1 MKAILAAGENVVMIG
16 AMEIR
21 DIVSRL
27 EEIGTLLELTGEN
40 PFKVRAY
47 QSGARALESLEEDL
61 DTLIAEERL
70 GEVKGIGKALTEKI
84 ITLRESGELPFY
96 DNLRESIPD
105 GLIEMLEIPG
115 FGPKKIRK
123 VHESLGIETIDELQA
138 ACESG
143 AIAELPGF
151 GKKSAEN
158 ILSGI
163 ANRIAY
169 GQRHLWW
176 DVRETALPLL
186 EGLRSLPEVERA
198 EVAGSFRR
206 SRETVGDLDFIV
218 GSSKPGPIMDWFIRQ
233 PNVVEV
239 TAHGETKSSV
249 RFEGGLQADLRVV
262 PDDRFVF
269 ALHHFTGSKDHNVK
283 MRQRALSQGLSL
295 SEWGI
300 FNKDEEEPEGS
311 RPYDRPL
318 ARSGIKEE
326 ADLFKAL
333 GLDYITPEMREGL
346 DELELA
352 ESQSLPE
359 LLEYADLTGTFHNH
373 TRASDGHNTLE
384 EMARA
389 AKELGLDYIGIA
401 DHSKASFQAN
411 GLDEERLLQQ
421 VEQIRALNEEAGD
434 KAHLFA
440 GSEVDILKD
449 GSLDFDKSVT
459 AQLDYCVLSVHG
471 SMSGMSE
478 EEMTRRIIRA
488 IETDTGCLKILGHL
502 TGRLLL
508 RREGY
513 AVNHRQ
519 VIEAA
524 AANGVMIELNANPW
538 RMDMD
543 WRYWRQAAEA
553 GVPCV
558 ITPDAHDTD
567 HLEYLRCGVQSA
579 RKAGLTAGDV
589 FNTQSLD
596 SVQKLIMKHRT

>member
-1 MKAILAAGENVVMIG
+1 MWGFYYG
-16 AMEIR
+16 MEVR
-21 DIVSRL
+21 EIVGRL
-27 EEIGTLLELTGEN
+27 EEIGTLLELKGEN

-61 DTLIAEERL
+61 DDLIEEDRL
-70 GEVKGIGKALTEKI
+70 HEVKGIGKALTEKI
-84 ITLRESGELPFY
+84 IELRQTGELAFY

-123 VHESLGIETIDELQA
+123 VHESLGIETIDDLKE

-143 AIAELPGF
+143 KIAELPGF

-158 ILSGI
+158 ILKGI

-169 GQRHLWW
+169 GARHLWW
-176 DVRETALPLL
+176 DVQEVALPLL
-186 EGLRSLPEVERA
+186 EELRELKAVERA

-206 SRETVGDLDFIV
+206 ARETVGDLDFIV
-218 GSSKPGPIMDWFIRQ
+218 SSSDPGLVMDWFTTRG
-233 PNVVEV
+233 NVVEV
-239 TAHGETKSSV
+239 TAKGETKSSV

-283 MRQRALSQGLSL
+283 MRQRALAQGLSL

-300 FNKDEEEPEGS
+300 FKKGEDPAEDDFKPT
-311 RPYDRPL
+311 DRPL
-318 ARSGIKEE
+318 ARKGIKEE
-326 ADLFKAL
+326 KDLFKAL
-333 GLDYITPEMREGL
+333 GMDFVPPEQREGI
-346 DELELA
+346 DEIELA
-352 ESQSLPE
+352 ETGELKPPLP
-359 LLEYADLTGTFHNH
+359 LDVLKGTFHNH
-373 TRASDGHNTLE
+373 TKASDGHNTLE
-384 EMARA
+384 EMAQA
-389 AKELGLDYIGIA
+389 AADRGLEYIGIA

-411 GLDEERLLQQ
+411 GLDADRLLEQ
-421 VEQIRALNEEAGD
+421 VRRIRELNDSGELPAR
-434 KAHLFA
+434 LFA
-440 GSEVDILKD
+440 GCEVDILKD
-449 GSLDFDKSVT
+449 GSLDFEKSVLE
-459 AQLDYCVLSVHG
+459 QLDYCVLSVHG
-471 SMSGMSE
+471 SMSGQSE
-478 EEMTRRIIRA
+478 AEMTVRLIKA
-488 IETDTGCLKILGHL
+488 LETDCGCLKILGHP

-513 AVNHRQ
+513 AVNLRK

-524 AANGVMIELNANPW
+524 AANGVLIELNANPW

-543 WRYWRQAAEA
+543 WRHWAGAAEQ

-558 ITPDAHDTD
+558 ITADAHAVEDLD
-567 HLEYLRCGVQSA
+567 YLRGGILCA
-579 RKAGLTAGDV
+579 RKAGLQPGDI

-596 SVQKLIMKHRT
+596 QIEAAVLKARS

>member
-1 MKAILAAGENVVMIG
+1 LNPDLATHLKSDMMGF
-16 AMEIR
+16 MEVR
-21 DIVSRL
+21 DIVDRL
-27 EEIGTLLELTGEN
+27 EEIGTLLELNGEN

-47 QSGARALESLEEDL
+47 QSGARALEGLDEDL
-61 DTLIAEERL
+61 DKLIDEGRL
-70 GEVKGIGKALTEKI
+70 GDVKGIGKALTEKI
-84 ITLRESGELPFY
+84 ITLRQTGELPFY
-96 DNLRESIPD
+96 DNLRSSIPD

-123 VHESLGIETIDELQA
+123 VHESLGIDSIDKLKE

-143 AIAELPGF
+143 SIAELPGF
-151 GKKSAEN
+151 GRKSAEN
-158 ILSGI
+158 IIKGI
-163 ANRIAY
+163 ENRIAY
-169 GQRHLWW
+169 GKRHLWW
-176 DVRETALPLL
+176 DVRRIALPILA
-186 EGLRSLPEVERA
+186 GLRALEPVVRA

-218 GSSKPGPIMDWFIRQ
+218 GSSDPHPIMAWFVGQ

-239 TAHGETKSSV
+239 TARGETKSSV

-283 MRQRALSQGLSL
+283 MRQRALAQGLSL
-295 SEWGI
+295 SEWGL
-300 FNKDEEEPEGS
+300 FDKDDGFDAETGK
-311 RPYDRPL
+311 PYERSL
-318 ARSGIKEE
+318 AVSGIREE
-326 ADLFKAL
+326 SDLFAAL
-333 GLDYITPEMREGL
+333 GLDFITPEMREGL

-352 ESQSLPE
+352 ESGTLPRLVVYE
-359 LLEYADLTGTFHNH
+359 DLKGTFHNH
-373 TRASDGHNTLE
+373 TKASDGHNTLE
-384 EMARA
+384 EMSVA
-389 AKELGLDYIGIA
+389 AAENGLEYIGIA

-411 GLDEERLLQQ
+411 GLDADRLLQQ
-421 VEQIRALNEEAGD
+421 VEQIREMNACRGNRAW
-434 KAHLFA
+434 LFA
-440 GSEVDILKD
+440 GCEVDILRD

-459 AQLDYCVLSVHG
+459 AKLDYCVLSVHA

-478 EEMTRRIIRA
+478 DEMTRRIIRA
-488 IETDTGCLKILGHL
+488 IETDTGCPKILGHI

-543 WRYWRQAAEA
+543 WRYWRQAADL

-558 ITPDAHDTD
+558 ITPDAHDVS
-567 HLEYLRCGVQSA
+567 HLEFLRCGVQAA
-579 RKAGLTAGDV
+579 RKAGLSANQV
-589 FNTQSLD
+589 INTLSLE
-596 SVQKLIMKHRT
+596 QIRAKLG

>member
-1 MKAILAAGENVVMIG
+1 
-16 AMEIR
+16 MEVR
-21 DIVSRL
+21 DIVDRL
-27 EEIGTLLELTGEN
+27 EEIGILLELNGDN

-47 QSGARALESLEEDL
+47 QSGARALEALDEDL
-61 DTLIAEERL
+61 DTLIAEDRL

-84 ITLRESGELPFY
+84 MMLRKTGELPFY
-96 DNLRESIPD
+96 DKLRASIPD

-123 VHESLGIETIDELQA
+123 VHESLGIDTIEALRE

-143 AIAELPGF
+143 AIADLPGF
-151 GKKSAEN
+151 GRKSAEN
-158 ILSGI
+158 ILRGI
-163 ANRIAY
+163 ENRIAY
-169 GQRHLWW
+169 GKRHLWW
-176 DVRETALPLL
+176 DVRKVALPILD
-186 EGLRSLPEVERA
+186 GLRALDAVARA

-218 GSSKPGPIMDWFIRQ
+218 GSADPGPIMDWFVQQ
-233 PNVVEV
+233 PNVIEV
-239 TAHGETKSSV
+239 SARGETKSSV

-283 MRQRALSQGLSL
+283 MRQRALTRGLSL
-295 SEWGI
+295 SEWGL
-300 FNKDEEEPEGS
+300 FDKDDGFDSDS
-311 RPYDRPL
+311 RKPYDRPL
-318 ARSGIKEE
+318 AVSGIEQE
-326 ADLFKAL
+326 SDLFAAL

-352 ESQSLPE
+352 ETNSLP
-359 LLEYADLTGTFHNH
+359 DLIVYGDLKGTFHNH

-384 EMARA
+384 EMAA
-389 AKELGLDYIGIA
+389 AAARLGLEYIGIA

-411 GLDEERLLQQ
+411 GLSEEKLLQQ
-421 VEQIRALNEEAGD
+421 VARIRDLNAQQAGG
-434 KAHLFA
+434 AWLFA

-449 GSLDFDKSVT
+449 GSLDFDRSVT
-459 AQLDYCVLSVHG
+459 ATLDYCVLSVHA

-478 EEMTRRIIRA
+478 EEMTQRIIRA

-513 AVNHRQ
+513 AVNHRM

-524 AANGVMIELNANPW
+524 AANGVMIELNSNPW

-543 WRYWRQAAEA
+543 WRYWRQAAEL

-558 ITPDAHDTD
+558 ITPDAHDVE
-567 HLEYLRCGVQSA
+567 HLEFLKCGIQAA
-579 RKAGLTAGDV
+579 RKAGLTAAQV
-589 FNTQSLD
+589 FNTLSLGEIR
-596 SVQKLIMKHRT
+596 KRLG

>member
-1 MKAILAAGENVVMIG
+1 
-16 AMEIR
+16 MEVR
-21 DIVSRL
+21 EIVARL
-27 EEIGTLLELTGEN
+27 EEIGTLLELMGEN

-47 QSGARALESLEEDL
+47 QSGARTLESLEEDL
-61 DTLIAEERL
+61 DTLIEEDRL

-84 ITLRESGELPFY
+84 ITLRQSGELPFY
-96 DNLRESIPD
+96 DNLRDSIPD

-123 VHESLGIETIDELQA
+123 VHEALGIETIDALKA

-143 AIAELPGF
+143 QISELPGF

-158 ILSGI
+158 ILKGI

-176 DVRETALPLL
+176 NVRETALPLL

-218 GSSKPGPIMDWFIRQ
+218 GSGKPGPIMDWFVRQ
-233 PNVVEV
+233 PNVAEV

-283 MRQRALSQGLSL
+283 MRQRALGLGLSL

-300 FNKDEEEPEGS
+300 FDKDEEEPESG
-311 RPYDRPL
+311 RAYDRPL
-318 ARSGIKEE
+318 AKKGIKEE
-326 ADLFKAL
+326 ADLFNAL

-346 DELELA
+346 DELDLA
-352 ESQSLPE
+352 EANALPE
-359 LLEYADLTGTFHNH
+359 LVVQEDLKGTFHNH
-373 TRASDGHNTLE
+373 TKASDGHNTLE
-384 EMARA
+384 EMAAA
-389 AKELGLDYIGIA
+389 AKAMGLDYIGIA

-411 GLDEERLLQQ
+411 GLDEERLLKQ
-421 VEQIRALNEEAGD
+421 VEQIRAINEQGGEG
-434 KAHLFA
+434 AHLFA

-449 GSLDFDKSVT
+449 GSLDFDKAVT
-459 AQLDYCVLSVHG
+459 QQLDYCVLSVHG

-478 EEMTRRIIRA
+478 DEMTQRIIRA
-488 IETDTGCLKILGHL
+488 IQTDTGCLKILGHM

-524 AANGVMIELNANPW
+524 AAANVMIELNANPW

-558 ITPDAHDTD
+558 ITPDAHDTE
-567 HLEYLRCGVQSA
+567 HLEFLRCGIQAA
-579 RKAGLTAGDV
+579 RKAGLTAGNI

-596 SVQKLIMKHRT
+596 DVHRIIREHSS